1 MRWFWLAVLLPS
13 LGAAETFQAE
23 VVSIS
28 DGDTF
33 WVLTEEKQ
41 RIHIRM
47 ADIDTP
53 EPGQAFYKRAK
64 QSLGDLIFREVVT
77 LDCRK
82 KKSFSRPVCLVWL
95 GDDNINLTQIQLGM
109 AWWER
114 GFAHEQTAEQQTA
127 YEQSESLAREQGMG
141 LWGDTNPI
149 PPWEFRKQRRRAK
162 VTH

>member
-47 ADIDTP
+47 AVLVGSGALWLISCTRYLRI
-53 EPGQAFYKRAK
+53 GCGKSGSMLLRHTAFKR
-64 QSLGDLIFREVVT
+64 I
-77 LDCRK
+77 
-82 KKSFSRPVCLVWL
+82 
-95 GDDNINLTQIQLGM
+95 
-109 AWWER
+109 
-114 GFAHEQTAEQQTA
+114 
-127 YEQSESLAREQGMG
+127 
-141 LWGDTNPI
+141 
-149 PPWEFRKQRRRAK
+149 
-162 VTH
+162 

>member
-95 GDDNINLTQIQLGM
+95 G
-109 AWWER
+109 
-114 GFAHEQTAEQQTA
+114 
-127 YEQSESLAREQGMG
+127 
-141 LWGDTNPI
+141 
-149 PPWEFRKQRRRAK
+149 
-162 VTH
+162 